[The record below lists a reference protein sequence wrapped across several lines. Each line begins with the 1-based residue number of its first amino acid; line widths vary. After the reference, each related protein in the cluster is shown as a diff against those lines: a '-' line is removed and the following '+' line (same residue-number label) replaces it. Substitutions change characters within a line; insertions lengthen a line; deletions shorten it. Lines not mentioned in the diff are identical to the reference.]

1 MESSK
6 GSLLS
11 WFQLRVMGAQ
21 SMGKSRNKE
30 HTWKYY
36 PPKESESWDI
46 LNCQPIMPQEKPRD
60 RKSQMTVVG
69 HTGTH
74 IREQ

>member
-1 MESSK
+1 
-6 GSLLS
+6 
-11 WFQLRVMGAQ
+11 
-21 SMGKSRNKE
+21 MGKSRNKE